1 MRRSASTAL
10 MAAELLRLSAS
21 ISADGT
27 IRTKSTRSCEV
38 GDEMS
43 PEERARG
50 VENVESRDECTT
62 SQCRLVAFC
71 VD

>member
-1 MRRSASTAL
+1 MRRSALTAL

-50 VENVESRDECTT
+50 VENVESRDD
-62 SQCRLVAFC
+62 RAMNARPANVG
-71 VD
+71 